1 MNKSIHSLLTILLCS
16 FLSDG
21 LFAQTINFTGEEL
34 LGCPSDN
41 SIRIN
46 VVPASDIELYY
57 EYGTSP
63 GVYTA
68 QTTSVMVT
76 GGQPGEVV
84 ITGLSPNTLYYY
96 RMQYRY
102 SEGSWIA
109 RSENSFHTRR
119 PAGSNFV
126 FTITSDSHAQFN
138 ASHRQAMTNIKTDH
152 PDFHID
158 LGDTYYVDNTTSQ
171 SQVDNKYL
179 AYRNV
184 LYMGAIGPS
193 VPIFL
198 SSGNHENEEGWNFDD
213 TPFSISLGSVQSRK
227 AYYPTPIPDGFY
239 SGNDDLL
246 TAINASVYGDQYRED
261 YYAWTW
267 GDALFVVIDPFQY
280 TMNLPYN
287 PTAGEGTDDVM
298 TGDQWSWTLGKKQ
311 FNWFKQVIQS
321 SQAKYKFVFS
331 HQMTGG
337 IPNLTIAGAGPGYV
351 RGGAGLLRILSG
363 EEKTLT
369 VQRDLPVTATKLTL
383 ALHLYIS

>member
-46 VVPASDIELYY
+46 VVPASEIELYY

-158 LGDTYYVDNTTSQ
+158 LGDT
-171 SQVDNKYL
+171 
-179 AYRNV
+179 
-184 LYMGAIGPS
+184 
-193 VPIFL
+193 
-198 SSGNHENEEGWNFDD
+198 
-213 TPFSISLGSVQSRK
+213 
-227 AYYPTPIPDGFY
+227 
-239 SGNDDLL
+239 
-246 TAINASVYGDQYRED
+246 
-261 YYAWTW
+261 
-267 GDALFVVIDPFQY
+267 
-280 TMNLPYN
+280 
-287 PTAGEGTDDVM
+287 
-298 TGDQWSWTLGKKQ
+298 
-311 FNWFKQVIQS
+311 
-321 SQAKYKFVFS
+321 
-331 HQMTGG
+331 
-337 IPNLTIAGAGPGYV
+337 
-351 RGGAGLLRILSG
+351 
-363 EEKTLT
+363 
-369 VQRDLPVTATKLTL
+369 
-383 ALHLYIS
+383 